1 MKQTF
6 ILKVKDLTVE
16 KSGKT
21 ILNNVS
27 FTINHGEC
35 VAIIG
40 ASGSGKSSLIKAIS
54 EKYFRKGSIDFNIEN
69 GLAPQIVVITQ
80 QHHFK
85 NLSNTSSFYYQQR
98 FNSNDAED
106 ALMVNEA
113 LIDAG
118 ASQQS
123 IKEAL
128 NLLGIAYIQYT
139 RLIQLSNGEHKRFQ
153 LAKAILQN
161 AEWILLDC
169 PYTGLDV
176 GARRLLNEI
185 IDRLIA
191 KGIHILL
198 VTSVSDIPKSVTHVA
213 LLENGELKKKITR
226 DEFIRTKHSPTV
238 KNQFPS
244 LDSKSLEAMISAY
257 SYTDFS
263 VAVKMV
269 NTSVTYNDRK
279 ILENINWKV
288 NKGECWNVS
297 GHNGSGKST
306 LLSLITGDN
315 PQAFANDIYLF
326 DRKKGSG
333 ESIWDIKQKIGYV
346 SPELHHYFDAGSS
359 CYEVVASGLFDTIGL
374 FKQLNK
380 NQKLIIEQWLT
391 LLQISHFEK
400 RLFKQLSNG
409 EQRLILLARA
419 LVKNPPLLILDEP
432 CQGLDQ
438 QVSGWFISLINIIC
452 VRLKKTMIY
461 VSHYEEEIPSCVSY
475 TLKLEQGKIA
485 A

>member
-16 KSGKT
+16 KSGKM

-169 PYTGLDV
+169 PYT
-176 GARRLLNEI
+176 
-185 IDRLIA
+185 
-191 KGIHILL
+191 
-198 VTSVSDIPKSVTHVA
+198 
-213 LLENGELKKKITR
+213 
-226 DEFIRTKHSPTV
+226 
-238 KNQFPS
+238 
-244 LDSKSLEAMISAY
+244 
-257 SYTDFS
+257 
-263 VAVKMV
+263 
-269 NTSVTYNDRK
+269 
-279 ILENINWKV
+279 
-288 NKGECWNVS
+288 
-297 GHNGSGKST
+297 
-306 LLSLITGDN
+306 
-315 PQAFANDIYLF
+315 
-326 DRKKGSG
+326 
-333 ESIWDIKQKIGYV
+333 
-346 SPELHHYFDAGSS
+346 
-359 CYEVVASGLFDTIGL
+359 
-374 FKQLNK
+374 
-380 NQKLIIEQWLT
+380 
-391 LLQISHFEK
+391 
-400 RLFKQLSNG
+400 
-409 EQRLILLARA
+409 
-419 LVKNPPLLILDEP
+419 
-432 CQGLDQ
+432 
-438 QVSGWFISLINIIC
+438 
-452 VRLKKTMIY
+452 
-461 VSHYEEEIPSCVSY
+461 
-475 TLKLEQGKIA
+475 
-485 A
+485 